1 MLKVDNNS
9 LIKAVK
15 TAYDLLTER
24 EKAIY
29 VAGYRAALKSNE
41 IPFKFV
47 PDISPIQPDKGAVI
61 FQKIKTKVCNYY
73 KISEKELF
81 NANRSSYLVLPR
93 SMAINLARELTGF
106 SYPQLSN
113 LTEKDHTSLVY
124 HIALRLNQKGYWKI
138 PSNHAV
144 FNQLKMELINEPK
157 QQ

>member
-9 LIKAVK
+9 LVKAVK

-24 EKAIY
+24 EQAIY

-41 IPFKFV
+41 IPFKLV
-47 PDISPIQPDKGAVI
+47 PDISPIRPENGAKI
-61 FQKIKTKVCNYY
+61 FQTIKTKVCDYY
-73 KISEKELF
+73 KISQKEIF
-81 NANRSSYLVLPR
+81 SKNRNSYLVLPR

-113 LTEKDHTSLVY
+113 LTDKDHTSLVY
-124 HIALRLNQKGYWKI
+124 HVALRLNQKVYWKI

-144 FNQLKMELINEPK
+144 YNQLKMEIMNETK
-157 QQ
+157 Q